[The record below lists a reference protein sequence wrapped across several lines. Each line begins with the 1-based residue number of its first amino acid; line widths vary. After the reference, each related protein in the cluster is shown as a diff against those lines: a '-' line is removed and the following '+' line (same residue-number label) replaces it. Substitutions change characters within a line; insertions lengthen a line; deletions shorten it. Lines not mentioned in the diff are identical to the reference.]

1 MESTMKQSFP
11 LTFKEEVA
19 NSVSHG
25 VMALCMVIGLPYFAI
40 QSYLKGGPGY
50 ACGVS
55 IFIISLFLMFMTSC
69 LYHLSKYGTTQK
81 YVFRKLDHIMIL
93 IAIAGTYT
101 PICLTFMNNVFG
113 YILLGLEW
121 LMAIGGI
128 ILKAV
133 ALKSYPK
140 LSMTIYMLMGWL
152 AVFFIPQ
159 LFVHGSYVFMAW
171 ILLGG
176 ILYSIGAFFYS
187 KPYIRYFHFIWHLM
201 IVAASITHMA
211 AILFFMV

>member
-1 MESTMKQSFP
+1 MEYTMKQPFP

-25 VMALCMVIGLPYFAI
+25 VMAAGMVISLPYFAI
-40 QSYLKGGPGY
+40 HSYLKGGALY
-50 ACGVS
+50 ACGAS

-81 YVFRKLDHIMIL
+81 YIFRKLDHIMIL

-101 PICLTFMNNVFG
+101 PICLTFMNSAFG
-113 YILLGLEW
+113 YLLLSLEW

-128 ILKAV
+128 LLKSI

-140 LSMTIYMLMGWL
+140 LSMTIYMMMGWL

-159 LFVHGSYVFMAW
+159 LFVHGSYVFMGW

-176 ILYSIGAFFYS
+176 ILYSVGAFFYS
-187 KPYIRYFHFIWHLM
+187 KPYIRYFHFIWHLL
-201 IVAASITHMA
+201 IVAASITHMV
-211 AILFFMV
+211 AILFFMI